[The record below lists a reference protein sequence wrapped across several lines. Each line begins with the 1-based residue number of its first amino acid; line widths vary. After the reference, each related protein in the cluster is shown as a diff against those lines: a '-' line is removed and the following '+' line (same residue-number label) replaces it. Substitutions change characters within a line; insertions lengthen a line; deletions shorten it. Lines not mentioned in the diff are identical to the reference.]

1 LKIRRVH
8 FASGCDSPVSDL
20 KDKLPTW
27 LTPQI
32 GISFANFLAI
42 VFTAG
47 MIYSSVQ
54 SDLVNTKSEIRD
66 LKIEVRSLRQSE
78 TSIAVLKADTTS
90 IKESVARI
98 ESRVDK
104 LTR

>member
-1 LKIRRVH
+1 MTD
-8 FASGCDSPVSDL
+8 F
-20 KDKLPTW
+20 KDKLPGW

-32 GISFANFLAI
+32 VISGANFLAI
-42 VFTAG
+42 VFSCG

-54 SDLVNTKSEIRD
+54 SDIANTKIEIRD
-66 LKIEVRSLRQSE
+66 LKIEVRALRQND
-78 TSIAVLKADTTS
+78 TSIAVLKTDTTS
-90 IKESVARI
+90 IKESLVRI

>member
-1 LKIRRVH
+1 MT
-8 FASGCDSPVSDL
+8 DL
-20 KDKLPTW
+20 RDKLPVW

-32 GISFANFLAI
+32 AISFANFLAI

-47 MIYSSVQ
+47 TIYNSVQ
-54 SDLVNTKSEIRD
+54 NDITTTKSEIRD
-66 LKIEVRSLRQSE
+66 LKIEVRGLRQNE

-90 IKESVARI
+90 IKEALVRI

-104 LTR
+104 LTVTR

>member
-1 LKIRRVH
+1 MTDIR
-8 FASGCDSPVSDL
+8 
-20 KDKLPTW
+20 DKLPNW

-32 GISFANFLAI
+32 AISFANFLAI

-47 MIYSSVQ
+47 SIYSSVQ
-54 SDLVNTKSEIRD
+54 KDLSSSKDEIRD
-66 LKIEVRSLRQSE
+66 LKIDVRSLRQND

-90 IKESVARI
+90 IKEALVRI

-104 LTR
+104 LTVQR